1 MDSPRSSQPAD
12 ASPPTG
18 AASNGR
24 KTPPVNAIASPTPI
38 AEPMSTAQRWV
49 ARLGLFIFVS
59 FCIEVGMV
67 LIALPWTQLWTT
79 NAVVVAHPA
88 WREFLQHYFVRGA
101 VSGLGLV
108 NVWMGISEAVHYR
121 ETPR

>member
-1 MDSPRSSQPAD
+1 M
-12 ASPPTG
+12 
-18 AASNGR
+18 
-24 KTPPVNAIASPTPI
+24 NAIASPTPI
-38 AEPMSTAQRWV
+38 SEPMTTAQRWV

-79 NAVVVAHPA
+79 NAFVLAHPG
-88 WREFLQHYFVRGA
+88 WRDVLQHHFVRGA

-108 NVWMGISEAVHYR
+108 NIWMGISEAVHYR